1 MLLQLASSDI
11 TCMRV
16 WSAATLLFEQTGV
29 AVNTYSCTREV
40 PHPTGTSVLTG
51 LFVVFLKSFQDSLG
65 GVD

>member
-1 MLLQLASSDI
+1 
-11 TCMRV
+11 MRV

-40 PHPTGTSVLTG
+40 PHPTGITVLTG
-51 LFVVFLKSFQDSLG
+51 LFVCFLKSFQDSLG